1 MTALLFTLAAIAVLG
16 IARWSCLYGY
26 DRGYDRG
33 YLLGLDHG
41 RRRTIEAAH
50 RDTLVAFRREL
61 FTVDALPAVDLEELN

>member
-1 MTALLFTLAAIAVLG
+1 MTALALILAAIGVLG
-16 IARWSCLYGY
+16 IARWSCLF
-26 DRGYDRG
+26 GYDRG

-61 FTVDALPAVDLEELN
+61 FTVDALPVVDLEELN